1 MKSTTDLKETKKEEY
16 VAPAIEVVEFSLE
29 ESIAL
34 STNFGDATICSEQ
47 IF

>member
-1 MKSTTDLKETKKEEY
+1 MRKETMKKEIYEQP
-16 VAPAIEVVEFSLE
+16 VIEIIEFTLE

-34 STNFGDATICSEQ
+34 STNFGDGTICSEQ